1 MYFELYNKQLKLYTQ
16 TTLPEAI
23 CEYYIIS
30 IASSY
35 GKLTSVL
42 AFWPEKW
49 DKNYW
54 NIKEKIKF
62 TTCQSIFVGFVFKI
76 KINVYV

>member
-23 CEYYIIS
+23 YEYYIIS

-42 AFWPEKW
+42 AFLAREMGQKLLEYQG
-49 DKNYW
+49 KN
-54 NIKEKIKF
+54 KIYNLSKHF
-62 TTCQSIFVGFVFKI
+62 CWVCFQNK
-76 KINVYV
+76 N